1 MQLEKAKILRPGRIR
16 RAAEKGCERPDVPD
30 IVVVRLLNEVAH
42 RHVFDHAPAQR
53 ADGLITH
60 RGAPVLRWRLIDPSI
75 LKTERPP
82 VTCARSKSYC
92 GRRNRPTAPPALPAE
107 AGSLCAGHAQQL
119 GGESLLPN
127 LMASVLTHSFA
138 SRFCDGQRF
147 FGSAVLCE
155 DGFGAGGPLEGLW
168 VLVSMLDPLVNRG
181 LEFGDVVEGSSPD
194 ALASDF
200 GEEPLDEVEPGTG
213 CRREVQCEAFV
224 SHQPALHGR
233 RLVGGVVVEDQMQ
246 IEMCGRLAGDCF
258 QKRQELV
265 CPMACQTFAD
275 DGT

>member
-1 MQLEKAKILRPGRIR
+1 MQIALKYLRTTRLANEDIALALGFSDAANFR
-16 RAAEKGCERPDVPD
+16 RAFR
-30 IVVVRLLNEVAH
+30 
-42 RHVFDHAPAQR
+42 
-53 ADGLITH
+53 
-60 RGAPVLRWRLIDPSI
+60 RW
-75 LKTERPP
+75 TN
-82 VTCARSKSYC
+82 KS
-92 GRRNRPTAPPALPAE
+92 P
-107 AGSLCAGHAQQL
+107 
-119 GGESLLPN
+119 
-127 LMASVLTHSFA
+127 SVLTHSFA
-138 SRFCDGQRF
+138 SRFCDGERF
-147 FGSAVLCE
+147 FGAAVLYK

-213 CRREVQCEAFV
+213 CRGEVQCEAFV
-224 SHQPALHGR
+224 SHQPPFHGR

-246 IEMCGRLAGDCF
+246 IEMCGRLAVDCF

-275 DGT
+275 DGTGRHIE